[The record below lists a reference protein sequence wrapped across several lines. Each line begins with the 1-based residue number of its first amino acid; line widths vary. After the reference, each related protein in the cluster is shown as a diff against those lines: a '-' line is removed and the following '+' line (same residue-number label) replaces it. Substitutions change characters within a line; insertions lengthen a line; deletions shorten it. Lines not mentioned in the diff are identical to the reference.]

1 MEHRISVSGT
11 AAEEESMKEKVMTC
25 RFCGKPV
32 MVVTWGIYRKI
43 VVDAA
48 SVMVTSDPEGIDY
61 VRSRHTV
68 LTGTATG
75 GNGDE
80 VRRLPGGAEAFKKQ
94 RVLPAV
100 RNHHQQGS

>member
-1 MEHRISVSGT
+1 
-11 AAEEESMKEKVMTC
+11 MKEKVMTC

-61 VRSRHTV
+61 VRYDGSKVR
-68 LTGTATG
+68 AR
-75 GNGDE
+75 E
-80 VRRLPGGAEAFKKQ
+80 VPYESSEPAEPAYRPHRDCDRRE
-94 RVLPAV
+94 R
-100 RNHHQQGS
+100 R